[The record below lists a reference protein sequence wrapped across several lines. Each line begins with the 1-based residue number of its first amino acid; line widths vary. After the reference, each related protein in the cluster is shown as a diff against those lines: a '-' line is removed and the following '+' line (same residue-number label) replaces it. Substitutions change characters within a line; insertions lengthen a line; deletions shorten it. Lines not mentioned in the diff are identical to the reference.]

1 MTLDH
6 SSLNLIK
13 TVGYKN
19 IFNYLYSTIYKD
31 SLPFKEIEAKDG
43 EYRRFFENLIIECPE
58 ESLKLVTIDL
68 SQDPTAVASSLF
80 LELYSNHSKQND

>member
-19 IFNYLYSTIYKD
+19 IFNYLYSTKFKD
-31 SLPFKEIEAKDG
+31 SLPFEEIEANDAK
-43 EYRRFFENLIIECPE
+43 YRRFFENLIIESPE
-58 ESLKLVTIDL
+58 ESLKLVTVDL
-68 SQDPTAVASSLF
+68 HQDPTAVAASLF
-80 LELYSNHSKQND
+80 LELYSNHSK